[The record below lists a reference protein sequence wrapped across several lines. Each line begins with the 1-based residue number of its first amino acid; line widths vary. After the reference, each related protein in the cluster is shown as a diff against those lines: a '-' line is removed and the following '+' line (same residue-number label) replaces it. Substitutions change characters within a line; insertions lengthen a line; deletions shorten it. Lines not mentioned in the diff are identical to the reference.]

1 MTFVF
6 KDNKIIGIWA
16 YRNGWEP
23 FGKMKNSV
31 KDMALNIVFKFPSVI
46 KIQEKKI
53 KEPKWLQNFCENYD
67 QNIY

>member
-16 YRNGWEP
+16 YINGWEP

-31 KDMALNIVFKFPSVI
+31 EDMALNIVFKFPSVI
-46 KIQEKKI
+46 KIQEKKM
-53 KEPKWLQNFCENYD
+53 KELQDNHVFLFIGPQE
-67 QNIY
+67 